1 MGSRAA
7 NVVVSRASRIKAK
20 LQSALEASA
29 LEVEDVSYQHA
40 GHAAV
45 KGDPNETHF
54 NVKVVSNRFDGQ
66 SLVKRHRMVYDALAD
81 ELQSGLHALSIR
93 SGHKRIPPSTSL
105 RGMNVSFIATEDS
118 SGHDGGDGQNE
129 EVEDCSQRNQVTL
142 DVDPWLLKTVHDF
155 RKLLG
160 VEFEGNEKKAFALF
174 ESWHLKRLDRSS
186 NFNGV
191 KGKREGSSGDKLEFI
206 KHLNPLYNDE
216 LVTNVDCSNISSP
229 RLLVAGVCRRLD
241 RCVVVLAHLVN
252 MSLECRLGEHSR

>member
-7 NVVVSRASRIKAK
+7 NVVLGRGSRIKAK

-81 ELQSGLHALSIR
+81 ELH
-93 SGHKRIPPSTSL
+93 
-105 RGMNVSFIATEDS
+105 VTEDS

-129 EVEDCSQRNQVTL
+129 EVRDCSQHNQVTL

-155 RKLLG
+155 RELLG

-174 ESWHLKRLDRSS
+174 ENW
-186 NFNGV
+186 
-191 KGKREGSSGDKLEFI
+191 KLEFI
-206 KHLNPLYNDE
+206 KHLNPFYKDE
-216 LVTNVDCSNISSP
+216 LVTNVYCSNISSP
-229 RLLVAGVCRRLD
+229 RLPVAGVCRLLD
-241 RCVVVLAHLVN
+241 RCVVVQAHLVI
-252 MSLECRLGEHSR
+252 MSLECRSGEHSRWFSAALKIR